1 MRRATLY
8 IIISFFIWGCLEKMP
23 LPSDINVNT
32 EFVAGDTTY
41 LLVNPIWDDTYGFIT
56 PIEISIAPDG
66 HVFVAD
72 SAAKSIFVLD
82 QSGNML
88 NGYSS
93 LMNMNDIADTIIYP
107 IDIDIDQKMNVFFID
122 GSNRI
127 YRWNQYWNKIGIES
141 YASFA
146 TFLNP
151 STGDTIRRSNNSIQ
165 WFELINHPD
174 YIMIE
179 VEWSN
184 NQSMIDSI
192 SLPHVF
198 FEGSWSRNVFADL
211 YYESEKNLFSGISTT
226 LGNDNFMFA
235 QDHYHNRII
244 KILMDRSQYIKL
256 VNGERVW
263 MHSGTFEQTVVS
275 EGTGAGTVNAPLG
288 IDIDYAGNLYY
299 SQGGEFFSIHKVKP
313 VVTGAYTV
321 YQSAFQEGTNEI
333 MDLFRFTTPA
343 DVAVDLNQNI
353 YVANTE
359 DQEIQVFDYNGKFF
373 RKAGVDEI
381 TIDTTMY
388 VEHGSQLVEIDT
400 FIVKELKG
408 FITSPQA
415 ITVDKRG
422 VIYICDTPSSRVLR
436 YRLSNQLDEDLQLIQ

>member
-1 MRRATLY
+1 MRQSIIY
-8 IIISFFIWGCLEKMP
+8 IVISFFIVGCLEKMP
-23 LPSDINVNT
+23 LPSDINSNS

-41 LLVNPIWDDTYGFIT
+41 LLINPIWDDAYGFVS

-82 QSGNML
+82 QSGNRL
-88 NGYSS
+88 DGYNS
-93 LMNMNDIADTIIYP
+93 LIDMNNIADTIIYP

-127 YRWNQYWNKIGIES
+127 YRWNQYWNKIGIQS
-141 YASFA
+141 YAESA
-146 TFLNP
+146 IFLNP
-151 STGDTIRRSNNSIQ
+151 STGDTIQRSSNSIQ

-174 YIMIE
+174 YIMIS
-179 VEWSN
+179 VEWSD
-184 NQSMIDSI
+184 NQSMIDSL

-198 FEGSWSRNVFADL
+198 FQGSWSRNIFADL

-226 LGNDNFMFA
+226 VGNDNFLFA
-235 QDHYHNRII
+235 QDRFHNRII
-244 KILMDRSQYIKL
+244 KILMERSQYIRL
-256 VNGERVW
+256 ENGEEVW
-263 MHSGTFEQTVVS
+263 AHTGTFGQTVVS
-275 EGTGAGTVNAPLG
+275 EGTGAGTVNMPLG

-299 SQGGEFFSIHKVKP
+299 SQSGEFFSVHKVKP

-321 YQSAFQEGTNEI
+321 YQSAFQEGANEI
-333 MDLFRFTTPA
+333 MDLFRFTSPA
-343 DVAVDLNQNI
+343 DIAVDLNQNI

-381 TIDTTMY
+381 TIDTTMF
-388 VEHGSQLVEIDT
+388 VEQGAQLVEIDT

-408 FITSPQA
+408 FITSPRA

-422 VIYICDTPSSRVLR
+422 VIYICDTPSSRILR
-436 YRLSNQLDEDLQLIQ
+436 YRLSNQLDEDLQPIQ

>member
-184 NQSMIDSI
+184 NQSIIDSI
-192 SLPHVF
+192 LLPHVF

-244 KILMDRSQYIKL
+244 KILMERSQYIKL

-333 MDLFRFTTPA
+333 MDLFRFTLPA

-436 YRLSNQLDEDLQLIQ
+436 YRLSNQLDEDLQPIQ

>member
-88 NGYSS
+88 NGYNS
-93 LMNMNDIADTIIYP
+93 LINMNDIADTIVYP
-107 IDIDIDQKMNVFFID
+107 IDVDIDQKMNVFFID

-141 YASFA
+141 YASFV

-151 STGDTIRRSNNSIQ
+151 STGDTIQRSSDSIQ

-184 NQSMIDSI
+184 NQSIIDSI
-192 SLPHVF
+192 LLPHVF
-198 FEGSWSRNVFADL
+198 FKGSWGRNIFADL

-226 LGNDNFMFA
+226 LGSDNFMFA

-244 KILMDRSQYIKL
+244 KILMERSQYIKL

-263 MHSGTFEQTVVS
+263 VHSGKFEQTVVS

-333 MDLFRFTTPA
+333 MDLFRFTAPA

-373 RKAGVDEI
+373 RKAGVNEI

-436 YRLSNQLDEDLQLIQ
+436 YRLSNQLDEDLQPIQ

>member
-184 NQSMIDSI
+184 NQSIIDSI
-192 SLPHVF
+192 LLPHVF
-198 FEGSWSRNVFADL
+198 FEGSWSRNLFADL

-244 KILMDRSQYIKL
+244 KILMERSQYIKL
-256 VNGERVW
+256 VNGEKIWV
-263 MHSGTFEQTVVS
+263 HSGTFEQTVVS

-333 MDLFRFTTPA
+333 MDLFRFTSPA

-436 YRLSNQLDEDLQLIQ
+436 YRLSNQLDEDLQPIQ

>member
-192 SLPHVF
+192 LLPHVF

-333 MDLFRFTTPA
+333 MDLFRFTLPA

-381 TIDTTMY
+381 TIDTIMY